1 MPLPTRV
8 AQIKDLEVQRLFSDE
23 DPEKLFT
30 GMTEI
35 GHGSF
40 GAVYHAT
47 NTITGEVVAIKKM
60 LYNGKSSTEKWQDI
74 IKEVRFIHRVR
85 NANCIEFKGCYLREH
100 TAWLAMEYCL
110 GSASDVLDV
119 HKKPLQEDEIAAVCE
134 GALQGLEYLHNY
146 ETIHRDIKAANI
158 LLTEHGTVK
167 LGDFGSA
174 SLVNPANSFVGTPF
188 WMAPE
193 VILAMDEGQYDGKV
207 DVWSLGITCIELAE
221 RKPPLFN
228 MNAMSAL
235 YHIAQNDPPSLSTSG
250 WNQCFHDF
258 IKACLAKEPDS
269 RPSARHL
276 LQLEFVTRDR
286 PNNTLIDLIEKT
298 RKVVRGMDNKNV
310 GRIAQLFKGNSN
322 RPNDDQEAST
332 DDQPSGDSFD
342 PSEPTDSMSS
352 INDRSENSSE
362 SGSVNSIQPPSDGS
376 AENSQMRNERL
387 PSDSFN
393 FSASLTS
400 ETTPENPFTRDDSYR
415 ENFKT
420 IRPTSVVTRQMKEH
434 ENEQRQQF
442 SGYKR
447 MRRQHQKQI
456 QQLETKLKQEM
467 DELRDKLDKEF
478 NQCVQANVK
487 ELDKLLGRHT
497 TDLEKKE
504 KAAATEEKKLLKTI
518 TSQNE
523 SELKAFQ
530 LKQKKDYKHNKE
542 QMRKELDSTPKKEH
556 EARMRLHKESLHQEQ
571 QRAEND
577 LQERQNQKLDK
588 EMRKL
593 KGKLLLSKQTIEQD
607 QLREELHR
615 RQVMK
620 EMEHVMALRHH
631 EQMQSI
637 EYRHTKQ
644 IQSLRSEQMER
655 QFSTELTNQA
665 EYNKTAQQ
673 DLRKKH
679 SLEAKQQPKELKAK
693 EKKIERQYRAVCK
706 TQMLQFKALQQQ
718 VLQTMPREK
727 HKQFIKK
734 MKEEQTRK
742 MAILGEQYRLSIQE
756 INISVSV
763 KLDKSQEQECNVLQD
778 RLRQEMDLLHA
789 YQSKTRL
796 QQEAQHHK
804 EIKELEE
811 RVSIRRARLELK
823 IEEDSAKLE
832 GEKTDRKRKLF
843 DRHKRETAEFNREM
857 SSHGLEQLSIN
868 DIKQQVFG
876 GSRPLSMIETS
887 NNSSPRNVRRENSFS
902 SSFT

>member
-1 MPLPTRV
+1 MI
-8 AQIKDLEVQRLFSDE
+8 AGQF
-23 DPEKLFT
+23 
-30 GMTEI
+30 
-35 GHGSF
+35 
-40 GAVYHAT
+40 A
-47 NTITGEVVAIKKM
+47 
-60 LYNGKSSTEKWQDI
+60 
-74 IKEVRFIHRVR
+74 
-85 NANCIEFKGCYLREH
+85 
-100 TAWLAMEYCL
+100 
-110 GSASDVLDV
+110 V

-352 INDRSENSSE
+352 INDRSENNSE

-376 AENSQMRNERL
+376 AENSQMRNERRVRHPSVPEGREALAMGVSPCPSLDSMVSISSFCSSLGSISYAEREAFLAASGSVRLRVREKRKVQTLSILDPLSWCSL

>member
-1 MPLPTRV
+1 
-8 AQIKDLEVQRLFSDE
+8 
-23 DPEKLFT
+23 
-30 GMTEI
+30 
-35 GHGSF
+35 
-40 GAVYHAT
+40 
-47 NTITGEVVAIKKM
+47 
-60 LYNGKSSTEKWQDI
+60 
-74 IKEVRFIHRVR
+74 
-85 NANCIEFKGCYLREH
+85 
-100 TAWLAMEYCL
+100 MEYCL

-134 GALQGLEYLHNY
+134 GALQGLQYLHNY
-146 ETIHRDIKAANI
+146 ETIHRDVKAANI

-269 RPSARHL
+269 RPSATQL

-286 PNNTLIDLIEKT
+286 PNNVLIDLIEKT

-310 GRIAQLFKGNSN
+310 GRIAQLFKGHSN
-322 RPNDDQEAST
+322 RPRDEDTEVST

-352 INDRSENSSE
+352 INDHSEDSSQ
-362 SGSVNSIQPPSDGS
+362 SGSVNSIQPSKDGT
-376 AENSQMRNERL
+376 ADNSQMRNERL
-387 PSDSFN
+387 PSESL
-393 FSASLTS
+393 SASMTS
-400 ETTPENPFTRDDSYR
+400 ETTPELPFTRDDSYR

-456 QQLETKLKQEM
+456 QQLESKLKQEM

-497 TDLEKKE
+497 TDVEKKE
-504 KAAATEEKKLLKTI
+504 KAAGSEEKKLLKTI
-518 TSQNE
+518 TSQHE
-523 SELKAFQ
+523 SDLKAFQ
-530 LKQKKDYKHNKE
+530 IKQKKDYKHNKE
-542 QMRKELDSTPKKEH
+542 QMRRELDSTPKKEH
-556 EARMRLHKESLHQEQ
+556 EAKMRQHKESLHLEQ
-571 QRAEND
+571 QRAESD
-577 LQERQNQKLDK
+577 LQDRQHQRLDK

-593 KGKLLLSKQTIEQD
+593 KGKLLLSKQTVEQD

-637 EYRHTKQ
+637 EYRHMKQ
-644 IQSLRSEQMER
+644 IQALRSEQMEK
-655 QFSTELTNQA
+655 QFNTEVTNQA

-679 SLEAKQQPKELKAK
+679 ALEAKQQPKELKSK
-693 EKKIERQYRAVCK
+693 EQKIKRQYSEVCK
-706 TQMLQFKALQQQ
+706 TQMRQFKALQQQ

-756 INISVSV
+756 INISTSV
-763 KLDKSQEQECNVLQD
+763 KLDQSQEQECNELQE

-796 QQEAQHHK
+796 QQEAQHQK
-804 EIKELEE
+804 EIKDLDE
-811 RVSIRRARLELK
+811 RVSIRRAKLELK

-832 GEKTDRKRKLF
+832 QEKSDRKRKLF
-843 DRHKRETAEFNREM
+843 DRQKRETGEFNREI
-857 SSHGLEQLSIN
+857 SSYGLEQLSIN
-868 DIKQQVFG
+868 EIKSEVYG
-876 GSRPLSMIETS
+876 GSRPQSMIETRGS

>member
-8 AQIKDLEVQRLFSDE
+8 SHIKDLEVQRLFSDE

-47 NTITGEVVAIKKM
+47 NTQSGEVVAIKKM
-60 LYNGKSSTEKWQDI
+60 LYNGKSSAEKWQDI

-85 NANCIEFKGCYLREH
+85 NANCIEFKGCYLRDH

-119 HKKPLQEDEIAAVCE
+119 HKKPLQEGEIAAVCE
-134 GALQGLEYLHNY
+134 GALQALEYLHSH

-158 LLTEHGTVK
+158 LLTENGTVK

-235 YHIAQNDPPSLSTSG
+235 YHIAQNDPPSLQTTDG

-258 IKACLAKEPDS
+258 IKACLAKEPEQ
-269 RPSARHL
+269 RPSATRL

-286 PNNTLIDLIEKT
+286 PNNVLLDLIDKT
-298 RKVVRGMDNKNV
+298 RKVVRGMDNKNY
-310 GRIAQLFKGNSN
+310 GRIAQLFKTRQTDEDEESITDPNSEGPETSKE
-322 RPNDDQEAST
+322 PNS
-332 DDQPSGDSFD
+332 SNSFD
-342 PSEPTDSMSS
+342 ENIRTSSHSGSESS
-352 INDRSENSSE
+352 ILGAAIDNNGE
-362 SGSVNSIQPPSDGS
+362 S
-376 AENSQMRNERL
+376 SQMRNDRSSSISTNTSSLSEAPEL
-387 PSDSFN
+387 SL
-393 FSASLTS
+393 FS
-400 ETTPENPFTRDDSYR
+400 RDDSFR

-420 IRPTSVVTRQMKEH
+420 IRPTSVVTRQIKDH

-456 QQLETKLKQEM
+456 QQLETKLKQEL
-467 DELRDKLDKEF
+467 DELRDRLDKEF
-478 NQCVQANVK
+478 NQCVQANIK
-487 ELDKLLGRHT
+487 ELDKLLSRHT
-497 TDLEKKE
+497 TDIEKKD
-504 KAAATEEKKLLKTI
+504 KAASNEEKKLLKSI
-518 TSQNE
+518 TSQHE
-523 SELKAFQ
+523 SDLKLFQ
-530 LKQKKDYKHNKE
+530 AKQKKDYKHNKE
-542 QMRKELDSTPKKEH
+542 QMKRELDSTPKKEH
-556 EARMRLHKESLHQEQ
+556 EAKMRLHKESLHLEQ
-571 QRAEND
+571 QKAESD
-577 LQERQNQKLDK
+577 LQELQSLKLDQ

-593 KGKLLLSKQTIEQD
+593 RGKLVLGKHTLEQD

-637 EYRHTKQ
+637 QYRHMKQ
-644 IQSLRSEQMER
+644 IQALRSEQMEK
-655 QFSTELTNQA
+655 QFGTELANQA
-665 EYNKTAQQ
+665 EYDKTAEQ
-673 DLRKKH
+673 DMRKKH
-679 SLEAKQQPKELKAK
+679 ALEAKQQPKELKVK
-693 EKKIERQYRAVCK
+693 EQKIKRQYREVCK
-706 TQMLQFKALQQQ
+706 VQMRQFKALQQQ

-727 HKQFIKK
+727 HKQVIKK

-756 INISVSV
+756 INTSTSV
-763 KLDKSQEQECNVLQD
+763 KLDQSQEKECNDLKGS
-778 RLRQEMDLLHA
+778 LRNEMVLLHA

-796 QQEAQHHK
+796 QQEAQHHR
-804 EIKELEE
+804 EIKDMEE
-811 RVSIRRARLELK
+811 RVSIRRARLEEK
-823 IEEDSAKLE
+823 IEEDTTRLDY
-832 GEKTDRKRKLF
+832 EKGDRKRKLF
-843 DRHKRETAEFNREM
+843 DRQKNEIAEFNRET
-857 SSHGLEQLSIN
+857 SSHGLEQLSIT
-868 DIKQQVFG
+868 DIRQEVLA
-876 GSRPLSMIETS
+876 GSRPLSMIERGS
-887 NNSSPRNVRRENSFS
+887 SNSSPSNFRRSESSFS